1 MALKNKS
8 EVNMIQGPE
17 FINLEPL
24 DVNPLMQKCEI
35 KVFYLG
41 HNRNGSYINRDTALE
56 MSKTLRGTPIVAAF
70 NKDKED
76 FGDHGHVMHIEDGEI
91 TFSVKTIPYGFVSP
105 DAEVWF
111 QNFTDTDE
119 FNNKVERTYLMTTG
133 YLWSGQFEE
142 LSKVINEGQP
152 QSMELDS
159 DSLQGHWATDNNLGV
174 DFFIIN
180 DATFSKLCILGD
192 NVEPCYEGA
201 SVTSPEV
208 SKNFSKDTDFQQTL
222 FSMMNDLQIAL
233 NSKGG
238 LNMSENELIIESAET
253 VEEQPELEHELG
265 TPADETA
272 NEELASAE
280 EEFTE
285 TDSADDIDT
294 VVETVEDNTADE
306 FVDKKK
312 EEEDNS
318 DDKDEE
324 ESDDINDEGEDDDNK
339 KKPNNQHSLEEFEAL
354 QAELESLRAEVQ
366 ELRSFKLNVENQQK
380 DALIASYHMLS
391 DEDKAEVIAHK
402 SEFSLDEI
410 KAKLAVIYVEKNVNF
425 DMIDGQEEVED
436 NDPAPAMTFSLD
448 EEASEGV
455 PAFIEALRHTVK

>member
-1 MALKNKS
+1 
-8 EVNMIQGPE
+8 
-17 FINLEPL
+17 
-24 DVNPLMQKCEI
+24 
-35 KVFYLG
+35 
-41 HNRNGSYINRDTALE
+41 
-56 MSKTLRGTPIVAAF
+56 
-70 NKDKED
+70 
-76 FGDHGHVMHIEDGEI
+76 
-91 TFSVKTIPYGFVSP
+91 
-105 DAEVWF
+105 
-111 QNFTDTDE
+111 
-119 FNNKVERTYLMTTG
+119 
-133 YLWSGQFEE
+133 
-142 LSKVINEGQP
+142 
-152 QSMELDS
+152 
-159 DSLQGHWATDNNLGV
+159 
-174 DFFIIN
+174 
-180 DATFSKLCILGD
+180 
-192 NVEPCYEGA
+192 
-201 SVTSPEV
+201 
-208 SKNFSKDTDFQQTL
+208 
-222 FSMMNDLQIAL
+222 
-233 NSKGG
+233 
-238 LNMSENELIIESAET
+238 MSENELIIESAET
-253 VEEQPELEHELG
+253 VEEQPKLEHELG

-324 ESDDINDEGEDDDNK
+324 ESDDINDEGEDDDDK

-380 DALIASYHMLS
+380 DVLIASYHMLS

-436 NDPAPAMTFSLD
+436 NDPTPTMTFSLD

>member
-253 VEEQPELEHELG
+253 VEEQSELEHELG

-312 EEEDNS
+312 EEEDDS

-324 ESDDINDEGEDDDNK
+324 KSDDTDDEGENDDDK

-425 DMIDGQEEVED
+425 DMIDGQEAVED
-436 NDPAPAMTFSLD
+436 NDSTPAMTFSLD

>member
-8 EVNMIQGPE
+8 EVSMIQGPE

-41 HNRNGSYINRDTALE
+41 HNRNGSYINRETALE

-70 NKDKED
+70 NKDKAD
-76 FGDHGHVMHIEDGEI
+76 FGDHGHVMHIEDGEV

-119 FNNKVERTYLMTTG
+119 FDNKVERTYLMTTG

-142 LSKVINEGQP
+142 LAKVINEGQP

-159 DSLQGHWATDNNLGV
+159 SSLQGHWATDNNLGV

-208 SKNFSKDTDFQQTL
+208 SKNFSKDTEFQQTL
-222 FSMMNDLQIAL
+222 FSMMNDLQTAL

-238 LNMSENELIIESAET
+238 LNMSENELNNESAEI
-253 VEEQPELEHELG
+253 VEEEPVLEHELE
-265 TPADETA
+265 TPVDETA
-272 NEELASAE
+272 NEELAPAE

-285 TDSADDIDT
+285 TDPADDTDA
-294 VVETVEDNTADE
+294 VVETVEETAEE

-312 EEEDNS
+312 EEEDDS

-324 ESDDINDEGEDDDNK
+324 KSDEADEEDDDK
-339 KKPNNQHSLEEFEAL
+339 KKPANQHSLEEYEAL
-354 QAELESLRAEVQ
+354 QAELDSLRAEVK
-366 ELRSFKLNVENQQK
+366 ELREFKLNVENQQK

-425 DMIDGQEEVED
+425 DMIDGQEEEVED
-436 NDPAPAMTFSLD
+436 STPAMTFSLD

>member
-1 MALKNKS
+1 
-8 EVNMIQGPE
+8 
-17 FINLEPL
+17 
-24 DVNPLMQKCEI
+24 
-35 KVFYLG
+35 
-41 HNRNGSYINRDTALE
+41 
-56 MSKTLRGTPIVAAF
+56 
-70 NKDKED
+70 
-76 FGDHGHVMHIEDGEI
+76 
-91 TFSVKTIPYGFVSP
+91 
-105 DAEVWF
+105 
-111 QNFTDTDE
+111 
-119 FNNKVERTYLMTTG
+119 MTTG

-142 LSKVINEGQP
+142 LTKVINEGQP

-159 DSLQGHWATDNNLGV
+159 SSLQGHWATDNNLGV

-238 LNMSENELIIESAET
+238 LNMSENELLNESAET
-253 VEEQPELEHELG
+253 VEGQSKLEHELE
-265 TPADETA
+265 TPIDETA
-272 NEELASAE
+272 NEELTSVE

-285 TDSADDIDT
+285 TETVEDTET
-294 VVETVEDNTADE
+294 VVETVEGTAED
-306 FVDKKK
+306 FVDKKEK
-312 EEEDNS
+312 EDS
-318 DDKDEE
+318 DDKDEDD
-324 ESDDINDEGEDDDNK
+324 SDDDEEDK
-339 KKPNNQHSLEEFEAL
+339 KKPSNQHSLEEFEAL
-354 QAELESLRAEVQ
+354 QVELESLRAEIK
-366 ELRSFKLNVENQQK
+366 ELREFKLEVENRQK

-436 NDPAPAMTFSLD
+436 NPTPTMTFSLD

>member
-1 MALKNKS
+1 
-8 EVNMIQGPE
+8 
-17 FINLEPL
+17 
-24 DVNPLMQKCEI
+24 
-35 KVFYLG
+35 
-41 HNRNGSYINRDTALE
+41 
-56 MSKTLRGTPIVAAF
+56 
-70 NKDKED
+70 
-76 FGDHGHVMHIEDGEI
+76 
-91 TFSVKTIPYGFVSP
+91 
-105 DAEVWF
+105 
-111 QNFTDTDE
+111 
-119 FNNKVERTYLMTTG
+119 
-133 YLWSGQFEE
+133 
-142 LSKVINEGQP
+142 
-152 QSMELDS
+152 MELDS

-208 SKNFSKDTDFQQTL
+208 SKNFSRDIDFQQTL
-222 FSMMNDLQIAL
+222 FSMMNDLQTAL

-238 LNMSENELIIESAET
+238 LNMSENELINESAET
-253 VEEQPELEHELG
+253 VEEQPELEHELE

-294 VVETVEDNTADE
+294 VVETVDDNTADE
-306 FVDKKK
+306 FVDKK
-312 EEEDNS
+312 EEDGDS
-318 DDKDEE
+318 DDKDE
-324 ESDDINDEGEDDDNK
+324 DEPTDEDDDDGDK
-339 KKPNNQHSLEEFEAL
+339 KKLNNQHSLEEFEAL
-354 QAELESLRAEVQ
+354 QAELDTLRAEVK
-366 ELRSFKLNVENQQK
+366 ELREFKLNVENQQK

-436 NDPAPAMTFSLD
+436 NDPTPAMTFSLD

>member
-8 EVNMIQGPE
+8 EVSMIQGPE

-253 VEEQPELEHELG
+253 VEEQPKLEHELG

-324 ESDDINDEGEDDDNK
+324 ESDDINDEGEDDDDK

-380 DALIASYHMLS
+380 DVLIASYHMLS

-436 NDPAPAMTFSLD
+436 NDPTPTMTFSLD